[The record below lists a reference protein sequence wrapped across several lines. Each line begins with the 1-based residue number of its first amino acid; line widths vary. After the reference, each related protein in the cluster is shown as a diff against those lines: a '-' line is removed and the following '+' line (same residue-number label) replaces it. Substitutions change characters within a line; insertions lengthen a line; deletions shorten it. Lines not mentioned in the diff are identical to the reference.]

1 LTAGRQPVNL
11 RGNRGCAR
19 REDPMRFLVDLD
31 VYRGPLDLLLYLVR
45 RHEVEIADLPL
56 APITQQFLEYVQ
68 LLQELDYAH
77 VGEFLDVAS
86 TLVEMK
92 SREVLPRIDEP
103 AGDEQV
109 LDDPRHDLVRRLLE
123 YKKYREAAML
133 LDERSRAWQERFAR
147 IARDRPDEHRDLE
160 HQPIRELEVWDL
172 LNAFSRVMRDNDALQ
187 PTSIVYDETPIHV
200 YMARIRDDVCRQ
212 GRVAFS
218 HMFHPGMHKS
228 ALIGVFLAMME
239 LVRHHGIRA
248 EQESLFG
255 EIWLYPG
262 QRAHEPLDLA
272 AVASYEHPSPAG
284 RPQRQPTDPR

>member
-1 LTAGRQPVNL
+1 
-11 RGNRGCAR
+11 
-19 REDPMRFLVDLD
+19 MRFLVDLD

-77 VGEFLDVAS
+77 VGEFLEVAS

-92 SREVLPRIDEP
+92 SREVLPRIEESTS
-103 AGDEQV
+103 DEQL

-123 YKKYREAAML
+123 YKKYREAAVL
-133 LDERSRAWQERFAR
+133 LDERSRAWQERFPRA
-147 IARDRPDEHRDLE
+147 ARDLPDEHRDLE
-160 HQPIRELEVWDL
+160 NQPIRELEVWDL

-200 YMARIRDDVCRQ
+200 YMTRIRDDVCRH
-212 GRVAFS
+212 GRIAFS
-218 HMFHPGMHKS
+218 HMFQPGMHKS

-239 LVRHHGIRA
+239 LVRHQGIRA
-248 EQESLFG
+248 EQEALFG

-262 QRAHEPLDLA
+262 QRANEPLPLEEIET
-272 AVASYEHPSPAG
+272 YEDPARKG
-284 RPQRQPTDPR
+284 RGDQQPPNPT